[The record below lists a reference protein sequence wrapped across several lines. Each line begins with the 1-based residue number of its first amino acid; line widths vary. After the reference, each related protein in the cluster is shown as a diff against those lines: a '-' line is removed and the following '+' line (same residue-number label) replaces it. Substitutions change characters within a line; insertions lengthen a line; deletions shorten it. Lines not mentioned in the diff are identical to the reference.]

1 MRVLVT
7 GAAGFLGSHVVDV
20 LRARGHDVATPANTR
35 ETLRSVESVK
45 AMLRDATSSAAASG
59 RLQVVVHVAGLSGG
73 LGMCKA
79 YGERMYHENLGGVN
93 LVRAMLAMRDADRPS
108 LICVGHMCMYGLAAP
123 QPYREVDVL
132 AGERDPV
139 TRWYG
144 EAKRETYRAM
154 LAARERGLRAVCII
168 PTNLYGPRDAFG
180 DPLKSHAAGAMIERY
195 VDAVRSGAASVTNWG
210 TGSAVRDFLFVQD
223 AAEAIAI
230 ASERVDE
237 LDAAGHKAINLS
249 GPAEVSIRELAQA
262 CADATGF
269 AGQTLWD
276 ASKPD
281 GVPRRVLDSALAERV
296 LGWRAQVSIS
306 QGVARTA
313 AWLLARMG

>member
-132 AGERDPV
+132 AGELDPV
-139 TRWYG
+139 TRWYS

-180 DPLKSHAAGAMIERY
+180 DPLN
-195 VDAVRSGAASVTNWG
+195 SGAASVTNWG

-237 LDAAGHKAINLS
+237 LDAAGHTAINLS

-296 LGWRAQVSIS
+296 LGWRAQVSIL

-313 AWLLARMG
+313 GWLSARTG

>member
-1 MRVLVT
+1 
-7 GAAGFLGSHVVDV
+7 
-20 LRARGHDVATPANTR
+20 
-35 ETLRSVESVK
+35 
-45 AMLRDATSSAAASG
+45 
-59 RLQVVVHVAGLSGG
+59 
-73 LGMCKA
+73 
-79 YGERMYHENLGGVN
+79 
-93 LVRAMLAMRDADRPS
+93 
-108 LICVGHMCMYGLAAP
+108 
-123 QPYREVDVL
+123 
-132 AGERDPV
+132 
-139 TRWYG
+139 
-144 EAKRETYRAM
+144 
-154 LAARERGLRAVCII
+154 
-168 PTNLYGPRDAFG
+168 
-180 DPLKSHAAGAMIERY
+180 
-195 VDAVRSGAASVTNWG
+195 
-210 TGSAVRDFLFVQD
+210 VRDFLFVQD

-237 LDAAGHKAINLS
+237 LDAAGHTAINLS